1 MITLSR
7 RQAALLVVPLL
18 VVLALA
24 GSRLASTGASE
35 GPESAEP
42 LVTDADDGATASAS
56 SARLYV
62 HVVGAVRKAGLYR
75 LPDGSR
81 VADAIRRAGGAT
93 THADVALV
101 NLAAP
106 LADGMQVV
114 VPARIPAGSSGSASA
129 VGAAPSKVSLAVATV
144 EQLDELPGIGPVT
157 AEKIVDWRQA
167 HGPFTSVDDLDAIPG
182 IGPARIE
189 QLRDLVTP

>member
-1 MITLSR
+1 VITLSR
-7 RQAALLVVPLL
+7 RQAALLVLPLL
-18 VVLALA
+18 AVLALA
-24 GSRLASTGASE
+24 GSRLAQSGASTA
-35 GPESAEP
+35 PEAAAP
-42 LVTDADDGATASAS
+42 LVADTSGGAQATT
-56 SARLYV
+56 ARLYV
-62 HVVGAVRKAGLYR
+62 HVVGAVRRAGLYR
-75 LPDGSR
+75 LQDGSR

-93 THADVALV
+93 ARADVALV

-114 VPARIPAGSSGSASA
+114 VPARAPAGGVGGAGSAT
-129 VGAAPSKVSLAVATV
+129 APAGKVSLAVATV
-144 EQLDELPGIGPVT
+144 DELDELPGIGPVT
-157 AEKIVDWRQA
+157 AEKIVDWRQT